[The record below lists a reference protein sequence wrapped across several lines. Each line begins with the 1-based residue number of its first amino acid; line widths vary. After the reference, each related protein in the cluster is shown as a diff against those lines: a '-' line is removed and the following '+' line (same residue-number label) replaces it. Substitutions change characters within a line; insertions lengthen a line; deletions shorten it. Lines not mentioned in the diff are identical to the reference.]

1 MKADRLVLL
10 SYVRD
15 GKPRRGTGLCIGEH
29 FILTADHCADGVDH
43 QAVVD
48 GQAYPAEVLVRT
60 HQKQIDLAVLSA
72 ADLPSK
78 SRLPCARINSVD
90 LETVHG
96 CRVAGYPAFKVVDA
110 AVPTVVQVDGHV
122 PTSEGADPFAQ
133 SGSPRRMI
141 LKVTTDS
148 ARDIPVLS
156 GSIDQPKSL
165 WAGMSGA
172 VIFSADDDHVLGVV
186 CGHVPRQGI
195 GVLAFTPL
203 GEIDRL
209 RSGVDK
215 WWSLLGVP
223 NSAKPPL
230 LPPRKVG
237 APGAAQWVGQVL
249 APPPNNVEREVV
261 SRVERVLA
269 EETGPMMITLT
280 GMRGTDSTLRCSTI
294 SALSASSQ

>member
-1 MKADRLVLL
+1 MAADGPDGCPERICRASSNTCGDELGECRRVLTMKADRLVLL

-48 GQAYPAEVLVRT
+48 GQAYPAAVLLRT

-78 SRLPCARINSVD
+78 SQRPCARINSVD

-96 CRVAGYPAFKVVDA
+96 CRVAGYSALKVVDA
-110 AVPTVVQVDGHV
+110 AVPTVAQVDGHV

-148 ARDIPVLS
+148 ARDILVLS

-165 WAGMSGA
+165 VGGNVGRRYLLSRRRPC
-172 VIFSADDDHVLGVV
+172 SR
-186 CGHVPRQGI
+186 CC
-195 GVLAFTPL
+195 
-203 GEIDRL
+203 L
-209 RSGVDK
+209 RSCQTVGDRR
-215 WWSLLGVP
+215 LGLH
-223 NSAKPPL
+223 SAW
-230 LPPRKVG
+230 RNRQ
-237 APGAAQWVGQVL
+237 AAL
-249 APPPNNVEREVV
+249 
-261 SRVERVLA
+261 
-269 EETGPMMITLT
+269 
-280 GMRGTDSTLRCSTI
+280 RGR
-294 SALSASSQ
+294 